1 MSTGCT
7 PVDDP
12 RSSARTPFIRVSD
25 GLCDRRPWFQCH
37 SSCFYIVRNQ
47 SLLVHDVDL
56 ETSDTTSRASGTGC
70 RLNLCHHAQR
80 PVSPLSRLA
89 SDRGYHVTRCRQR
102 ELCAQLLRLSL
113 EPTQTVSMHAVGY
126 VYH

>member
-1 MSTGCT
+1 MVYVT
-7 PVDDP
+7 DDLG
-12 RSSARTPFIRVSD
+12 SSVIRLVFISSVINRF
-25 GLCDRRPWFQCH
+25 LCMTWM
-37 SSCFYIVRNQ
+37 
-47 SLLVHDVDL
+47 L